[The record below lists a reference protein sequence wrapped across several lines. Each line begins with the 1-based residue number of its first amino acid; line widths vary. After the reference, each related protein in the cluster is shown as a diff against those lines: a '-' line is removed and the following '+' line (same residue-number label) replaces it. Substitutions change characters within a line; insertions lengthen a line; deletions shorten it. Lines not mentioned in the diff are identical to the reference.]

1 MNAVFPPE
9 LQVKQ
14 YVAEVNGAHGFRW
27 RVFITGSDKHYLFV
41 CVQNSDFAVPVLKSS
56 LQPQVRS
63 ALAHGVGHAA

>member
-1 MNAVFPPE
+1 VVFPPE

-27 RVFITGSDKHYLFV
+27 RVYRTGSDKHYLFE
-41 CVQNSDFAVPVLKSS
+41 CVQNTDIRMPVLKAR
-56 LQPQVRS
+56 LRDDVRS